1 MYLYDDLASLTAAF
15 AMTSQETR
23 VTSAMIANAG
33 IETKAAKRN
42 PGSHSLVEV
51 RALELRGARKGALEI
66 MGFLKLH

>member
-1 MYLYDDLASLTAAF
+1 MYLCENLASLVTAF

-23 VTSAMIANAG
+23 VNSAMIANAG

-51 RALELRGARKGALEI
+51 RALELRGARKVALEI